1 MLMGKKLILLHLIY
15 CTVYTKMRIPKTKE
29 RLIHVARLL
38 FARNGVDNTTMND
51 IAKASKKG
59 RRTLYTYFRN
69 KEEVYLAVVQSEL
82 DKLWKHLKSVAE
94 QDLPPDQKILTLIY
108 ARLEAVK
115 EIVFRN
121 GTLKASFFRDI
132 WKVENVRKR
141 FDEKEISLIK
151 NILVDGVSQNLF
163 HVGNIDMT
171 ASLIH
176 HCLKGVE
183 VPFIRGQ
190 IGADIDYETRKQY
203 IANIVLGALN
213 NKNN

>member
-1 MLMGKKLILLHLIY
+1 
-15 CTVYTKMRIPKTKE
+15 MRIPKTKE
-29 RLIHVARLL
+29 RLINVARLL
-38 FARNGVDNTTMND
+38 FAKDGVDNTTMND

-69 KEEVYLAVVQSEL
+69 KEEVYFAVVQSEL
-82 DKLWKHLKSVAE
+82 DKLWKHLKSVGE
-94 QDLPPDQKILTLIY
+94 QDLAPDKKIIELIY

-115 EIVFRN
+115 EVVFRN

-132 WKVENVRKR
+132 WKVENVRKE
-141 FDEKEISLIK
+141 FDEKEICLIK
-151 NILVDGVSQNLF
+151 KILADGVAQDLF
-163 HVGNIDMT
+163 HVEDIEMT

-176 HCLKGVE
+176 YCLKGVE

-190 IGADIDYETRKQY
+190 IGANIEYETRKRY

-213 NKNN
+213 NNTNLNK

>member
-1 MLMGKKLILLHLIY
+1 
-15 CTVYTKMRIPKTKE
+15 MRIPKTKE
-29 RLIHVARLL
+29 RLINVARLL
-38 FARNGVDNTTMND
+38 FAKNGVDNTTMND
-51 IAKASKKG
+51 IAKESRKG

-82 DKLWKHLKSVAE
+82 DKLWKHLKSVGE
-94 QDLPPDQKILTLIY
+94 RDVPPDQKILELIY

-115 EIVFRN
+115 EVVFRN

-141 FDEKEISLIK
+141 FDEKEINLIK
-151 NILVDGVSQNLF
+151 KVLADGVEQGLF
-163 HVGNIDMT
+163 NIENIDMT
-171 ASLIH
+171 ATLIH
-176 HCLKGVE
+176 YCLKGVE

-190 IGADIDYETRKQY
+190 IGADIEYETRKKY

-213 NKNN
+213 KNNNLNK

>member
-1 MLMGKKLILLHLIY
+1 
-15 CTVYTKMRIPKTKE
+15 MRIPKTKE
-29 RLIHVARLL
+29 RLINVARLL
-38 FARNGVDNTTMND
+38 FAKDGVDNTTMND

-69 KEEVYLAVVQSEL
+69 KEEVYFAVVQSEL
-82 DKLWKHLKSVAE
+82 DKLWKHLKSVSE
-94 QDLPPDQKILTLIY
+94 QDLAPDKKIIELIY

-115 EIVFRN
+115 EVVFRN

-132 WKVENVRKR
+132 WKVENVRKE
-141 FDEKEISLIK
+141 FDEKEICLIK
-151 NILVDGVSQNLF
+151 KILADGVAQDLF
-163 HVGNIDMT
+163 HVEDIEMT

-176 HCLKGVE
+176 YCLKGVE

-190 IGADIDYETRKQY
+190 IGANIEYETRKRY

-213 NKNN
+213 NNTNLNK